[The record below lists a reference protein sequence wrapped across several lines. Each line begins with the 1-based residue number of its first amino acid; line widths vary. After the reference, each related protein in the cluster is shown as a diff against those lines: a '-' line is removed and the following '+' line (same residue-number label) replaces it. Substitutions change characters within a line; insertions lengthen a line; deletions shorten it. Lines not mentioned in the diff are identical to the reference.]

1 MTVSVDWTDVL
12 DLTMHLEA
20 LATGHQWESL
30 AEILCRRDTALR
42 AALAKPLASGERSE
56 DRRRIIEAVVAAD
69 TRILALCE
77 NARTEVAEQMRSL
90 QTGKAHA
97 RDYARAAKLPS
108 A

>member
-1 MTVSVDWTDVL
+1 MQ
-12 DLTMHLEA
+12 LEA
-20 LATGHQWESL
+20 LATSRQWESL
-30 AEILCRRDTALR
+30 ADVLGRRDTALR
-42 AALAKPLASGERSE
+42 AVLAKPLASDERSE
-56 DRRRIIEAVVAAD
+56 DLRRIIEAVAAAD
-69 TRILALCE
+69 KRILELCE